1 MTEITR
7 SVTISASP
15 EKVWA
20 QIHPKNWTKLF
31 DFVKEV
37 YGYTDGKAGV
47 GTQAK
52 VVAGDADTPLIQYN
66 VEITE
71 FIENQKI
78 GYRRYGGPLTGEAV
92 ILLRPAPMGTLME
105 RISYY
110 EDDLSQDTIKTISAG
125 IEKDNEKI
133 KTLVEDAR

>member
-7 SVTISASP
+7 SITIAAPP
-15 EKVWA
+15 EKVWL

-31 DFVKEV
+31 NFVKEV
-37 YGYTDGKAGV
+37 YGYSDGKAGV

-71 FIENQKI
+71 FIENEKI
-78 GYRRYGGPLTGEAV
+78 EYRRFGGPLTGEAV
-92 ILLRPAPMGTLME
+92 ILLERVQNGTLLK
-105 RISYY
+105 RTSFY
-110 EDDLSQDTIKTISAG
+110 EDDLSEDTIRTISTG
-125 IEKDNEKI
+125 IEKDNQKI
-133 KTLVEDAR
+133 KKLVEGVG

>member
-7 SVTISASP
+7 KIAIAAPP

-31 DFVKEV
+31 NFVKEV
-37 YGYTDGKAGV
+37 YGYSDGQAGV

-71 FIENQKI
+71 FVENEKI
-78 GYRRYGGPLTGEAV
+78 AYRRFGGPLTGDAV
-92 ILLRPAPMGTLME
+92 ILLKPVKDGTLLE
-105 RISYY
+105 RTSYY
-110 EDDLSQDTIKTISAG
+110 EDDLSEETIRTISTG
-125 IEKDNEKI
+125 IEKDNQKI
-133 KTLVEDAR
+133 KRLVEGVS